1 MVSARATAVILM
13 PCLLLSACA
22 RWEFSEDQHMRGE
35 EVGLK
40 TWPPK
45 PYLLVSRTGNKD
57 KPVEIS
63 VVYLPDLAH
72 PVYVKPRTGYGSAN
86 LTIALTNGMVTSV
99 GQTTDTKIP
108 ETITALGS
116 FASSATSL
124 AKTLAAQGATDYR
137 QTSANLASIAGGLR
151 QQIGMAASSNLLTP
165 IELQVASS
173 IAAVVRQ
180 DAALLADPKRVQGN
194 IAGVIASLQNALKN
208 WENIQPASNGT
219 EGPEPQVRR
228 NLSVLKDQ
236 LAKELARLNPTSA
249 AGDAAQPALELY
261 EFDNSGPATVLK
273 RVGAT

>member
-1 MVSARATAVILM
+1 MVSARATAAVLL

-22 RWEFSEDQHMRGE
+22 RWEFSEDQHMKGE

-40 TWPPK
+40 TWPSK
-45 PYLLVSRTGNKD
+45 PYLLVARTGNKD
-57 KPVEIS
+57 KPVEVS

-86 LTIALTNGMVTSV
+86 LTIALTNGMITSV

-116 FASSATSL
+116 FTSSAASL
-124 AKTLAAQGATDYR
+124 AKTLATQGAADYR

-151 QQIGMAASSNLLTP
+151 QQIGVAASSNLLTP

-173 IAAVVRQ
+173 IAAAVGQ
-180 DAALLADPKRVQGN
+180 DAALLADPQKVQGN
-194 IAGVIASLQNALKN
+194 LAGVIASLQNALKN
-208 WENIQPASNGT
+208 WDNIKPASNGT

-228 NLSVLKDQ
+228 SLSVLKDQ
-236 LAKELARLNPTSA
+236 LAKELASLNPTLA
-249 AGDAAQPALELY
+249 AGDSTQPAIELY
-261 EFDNSGPATVLK
+261 EFDNSGSTTVLK